1 MAHIWIAPLFQIGP
15 QQRRRHENKR
25 GEQVGF
31 DFHAS
36 PAVAG
41 QNHTPE
47 QEAEGGGSGGDDHGH
62 DHQVTIIV
70 NARAK
75 TWTEKDISFEQVVK
89 LAFPTPPP
97 GENIVYTVTYRKGE
111 GHKPEGTLTQGESV
125 KVKDGM
131 IFNVTATDKS

>member
-1 MAHIWIAPLFQIGP
+1 LNGPVTEGHPPQGTGAFQTELSRMNVETP
-15 QQRRRHENKR
+15 NRPN
-25 GEQVGF
+25 
-31 DFHAS
+31 
-36 PAVAG
+36 PG

-47 QEAEGGGSGGDDHGH
+47 QEAEGRGSGGDDHGH